1 MSKHNELG
9 RNGEILACQFLINK
23 GHTILET
30 NYRSGQ
36 GEIDIISLKDGIL
49 VFSEIK
55 ARSGYAFGY
64 PEEAVDRRKQQR
76 LRLAAIAYL
85 ESKDSEQPM
94 RFDVI
99 AILLKAGKAVEIVHF
114 EDAFY

>member
-1 MSKHNELG
+1 M
-9 RNGEILACQFLINK
+9 ACQFLINK

-49 VFSEIK
+49 VFSEVK
-55 ARSGYAFGY
+55 ARNGYAFGY

>member
-1 MSKHNELG
+1 M
-9 RNGEILACQFLINK
+9 ACQFLINK

-36 GEIDIISLKDGIL
+36 GEIDIISRDGSIL

-55 ARSGYAFGY
+55 SRSGYAFGF
-64 PEEAVDRRKQQR
+64 PEEAVHQRKQQR
-76 LRLAAIAYL
+76 LKQAAMAYL
-85 ESKDSEQPM
+85 ETGDSEQPI

-99 AILLKAGKAVEIVHF
+99 AILLKPGQRTEIVHF